1 MDNTDTTEFATL
13 PAQLEAAL
21 KVTSAREFALLAH
34 GHTTTDATETAQLN
48 TPLTMLVLMFAL
60 QEQHFK
66 MEFAKPKLKAAHQA
80 TSLTLPPL
88 HARNANT
95 HALNAL

>member
-1 MDNTDTTEFATL
+1 VDNTDTTELATL

-48 TPLTMLVLMFAL
+48 TPPMMLVLILAL
-60 QEQHFK
+60 LEQPSK
-66 MEFAKPKLKAAHQA
+66 MESARLEPKAAHLVNS
-80 TSLTLPPL
+80 TMPPPL
-88 HARNANT
+88 HA
-95 HALNAL
+95 